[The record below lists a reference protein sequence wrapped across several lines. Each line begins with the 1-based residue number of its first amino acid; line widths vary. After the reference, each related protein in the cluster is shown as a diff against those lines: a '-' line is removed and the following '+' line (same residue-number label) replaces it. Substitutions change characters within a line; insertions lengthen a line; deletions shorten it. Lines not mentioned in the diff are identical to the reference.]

1 MGVRLAIYDD
11 SAVFGGHE
19 VMTLLGLEGLLEV
32 GVKVL
37 FFYTRRN
44 TKLLEALTKLQQRF
58 SDIAMFEYPTESRKF
73 QSLRNY
79 LERNQIRTL
88 ATEFRNWEADAVL
101 CIQGD
106 LEISS
111 RGLLAGKAAGIP
123 TVSYIPF
130 AHSLDDMGAK
140 HGRFR
145 DLFISYLLNVP
156 DAFIT
161 ISQEAKAHFQRRGT
175 RVPIDVVYN
184 GIDAERFGASKKM
197 ARQRFDLPADKPVIA
212 LCGRLESKQ
221 KGQNFLL
228 HALTRSEFLRDQV
241 LTLFVGDGPDEAS
254 LKAEVERLGLNSAV
268 RFTGW
273 CDTASLYPGIDVLV
287 IASRFEGMPL
297 VMLEALVSNVPVIAT
312 DRDGMKEILPVEWR
326 FPSGDVVAL
335 ADRLE
340 TVIRNR
346 PDAEIARMSK
356 LVREKMSVQ
365 SFQSEFTRAV
375 FENCQLQS

>member
-1 MGVRLAIYDD
+1 MGARLAIYDD

-19 VMTLLGLEGLLEV
+19 VMALLGLEVLLEV

-37 FFYTRRN
+37 FFYARPN
-44 TKLLEALTKLQQRF
+44 TKLLEALTKLQERF
-58 SDIAMFEYPTESRKF
+58 SDLALFEYPTESRKL
-73 QSLRNY
+73 QSLRNHW
-79 LERNQIRTL
+79 ERNKINAL
-88 ATEFRNWEADAVL
+88 ATEFKNWGADAVL

-123 TVSYIPF
+123 AVSYIPF
-130 AHSLDDMGAK
+130 AHSLGDMGAK
-140 HGRFR
+140 YGRFR

-184 GIDAERFGASKKM
+184 GIDAERFGASREM

-228 HALTRSEFLRDQV
+228 HALTRSVFLRDQV

-254 LKAEVERLGLNSAV
+254 LKAEVERLDLNNAV

-273 CDTASLYPGIDVLV
+273 CDTASLYAGIDALV

-297 VMLEALVSNVPVIAT
+297 VMLEALVSNVPVIST
-312 DRDGMKEILPVEWR
+312 DRDAMKEILPVEWR
-326 FPSGDVVAL
+326 FPGGDVVAL
-335 ADRLE
+335 VARLE
-340 TVIRNR
+340 AVIKNR
-346 PDAEIARMSK
+346 PVAEIARLSQ
-356 LVREKMSVQ
+356 LVREKMSVE
-365 SFQSEFTRAV
+365 SFKSGFTRAV
-375 FENCQLQS
+375 IERCQLPS